1 MLVPEGTMLMDVGQ
15 TMDAIP
21 LLLGAAIK
29 ILRLDQKGDEILL
42 YLLESGDSCTL
53 SMGTYMGNA
62 VAPLPDRQ
70 GEGATRFDLEHRT
83 PPPRQ
88 RPAHITRCGVTASE
102 ATQPA

>member
-21 LLLGAAIK
+21 LLLGGAIK
-29 ILRLDQKGDEILL
+29 VLRLDQKGDEILL

-62 VAPLPDRQ
+62 VAPLPDSQ

-83 PPPRQ
+83 PPSRQ